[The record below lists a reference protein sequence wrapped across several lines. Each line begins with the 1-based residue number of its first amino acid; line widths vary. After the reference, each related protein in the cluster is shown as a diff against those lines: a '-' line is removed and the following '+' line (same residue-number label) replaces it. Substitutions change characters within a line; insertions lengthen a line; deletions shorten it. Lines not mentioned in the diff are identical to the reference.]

1 MDYERQLNL
10 FVKLILNPKT
20 RQKMVKIVSAVTK
33 FIENNEE
40 YVRVYYIDGEIK
52 VFGAFEWQ
60 ALVKEGKDL
69 WDSHQG
75 EVSQIQEELKKNPER
90 FDG

>member
-1 MDYERQLNL
+1 MDYGRLL
-10 FVKLILNPKT
+10 ILSVKLILNPKT
-20 RQKMVKIVSAVTK
+20 LQKMVKIVSAVTK

-75 EVSQIQEELKKNPER
+75 EVSQIQEDLKKNPER

>member
-1 MDYERQLNL
+1 MTR
-10 FVKLILNPKT
+10 ILNH
-20 RQKMVKIVSAVTK
+20 RALQKMVKIVSAVRKFTK
-33 FIENNEE
+33 DNEE
-40 YVRVYYIDGEIK
+40 YVRVHYIDGSEKI
-52 VFGAFEWQ
+52 FSAFEWS

-75 EVSQIQEELKKNPER
+75 EVSQIRNDLDDNPER

>member
-1 MDYERQLNL
+1 MKR
-10 FVKLILNPKT
+10 ILNPKALP
-20 RQKMVKIVSAVTK
+20 KMVKIVSAVIRFT
-33 FIENNEE
+33 ENNEE
-40 YVRVYYIDGEIK
+40 YVRVYYTDGEIK
-52 VFGAFEWQ
+52 VFGVFEWS

-75 EVSQIQEELKKNPER
+75 EVSQIRNDLDDNPER

>member
-1 MDYERQLNL
+1 MKR
-10 FVKLILNPKT
+10 ILSRNPL
-20 RQKMVKIVSAVTK
+20 QKMAKIVSAVRK
-33 FIENNEE
+33 FTNDNEE
-40 YVRVYYIDGEIK
+40 FVRVHYIDGSEKI
-52 VFGAFEWQ
+52 FSAFEWE

-75 EVSQIQEELKKNPER
+75 EVSQIQEDLKKNPER

>member
-1 MDYERQLNL
+1 MDYGRL
-10 FVKLILNPKT
+10 LILSVK
-20 RQKMVKIVSAVTK
+20 RISSRRALQKMVKIVSAVRKFTK
-33 FIENNEE
+33 DNEE
-40 YVRVYYIDGEIK
+40 YVRVHYTDGEIK
-52 VFGAFEWQ
+52 VFGAFEWS

>member
-1 MDYERQLNL
+1 MDYGRLL
-10 FVKLILNPKT
+10 ILSVKLILNPKT
-20 RQKMVKIVSAVTK
+20 LQKMVKIVSAVTR
-33 FIENNEE
+33 FTENNEE
-40 YVRVYYIDGEIK
+40 YVRVHYTDGEIK
-52 VFGAFEWQ
+52 VFGAFEWS

-75 EVSQIQEELKKNPER
+75 EVSQIQEDLKKNPER

>member
-1 MDYERQLNL
+1 
-10 FVKLILNPKT
+10 
-20 RQKMVKIVSAVTK
+20 MVKIVSAVRK
-33 FIENNEE
+33 FTEENKE
-40 YVRVYYIDGEIK
+40 YVRVHYTDGEIK
-52 VFGAFEWQ
+52 VFGAFEWR

-75 EVSQIQEELKKNPER
+75 EVSQIQEDLKKNPER